1 MPVDP
6 FKALALPPEALV
18 DRRVPKKLL
27 TENCAPTA
35 KDKRLIREGIEE
47 LKWLAALKPATI
59 GVAKYSDAKR
69 EYLEIAVL
77 RLILRIEARA
87 NRLMELVHRAVPYP
101 TFLIA
106 WFGDAVELSLAH
118 KRWSRSEANK
128 TVIDGEIVAARLV
141 GNDADKVVTRFN
153 DALALT
159 RQPRGTLHAL
169 YQGWI
174 DTMLALQA
182 AEVTGSF
189 SLPTSP
195 TAAADRAA
203 ALRESRRLDN
213 SIADIR
219 AAAVKEKQLWRRAE
233 MNLKLARLRTD
244 RDAARER
251 L

>member
-27 TENCAPTA
+27 NENSAPTA

-59 GVAKYSDAKR
+59 GVAEYRDTER

-77 RLILRIEARA
+77 KLVLRSDARTSRL
-87 NRLMELVHRAVPYP
+87 NELVHRAVPYP
-101 TFLIA
+101 TILFACLSE
-106 WFGDAVELSLAH
+106 AVELSLAH

-128 TVIDGEIVAARLV
+128 TVIDGEIVVARLV
-141 GNDADKVVTRFN
+141 GNDTDKVVTRFN
-153 DALALT
+153 DALALA
-159 RQPRGTLHAL
+159 RQPRVTLHAL

-174 DTMLALQA
+174 DTVLALQA
-182 AEVTGSF
+182 AEITGSF
-189 SLPTSP
+189 SLPASP
-195 TAAADRAA
+195 TAAEDRAA
-203 ALRESRRLDN
+203 ALRESRRLEN
-213 SIADIR
+213 NIAEIR
-219 AAAVKEKQLWRRAE
+219 AAAVKETQLWRRVE
-233 MNLKLARLRTD
+233 MNLKLARLRAD
-244 RDAARER
+244 RNSALDR